1 MLDGGARR
9 ILELLEGSVPPP
21 RRGTR
26 LLDQALEL
34 AGLATLPGTNVELRE
49 FVRKALRP
57 VLAVELGDRLAGE
70 VAHDLEAALSPALR
84 RIDTVPSSPSSRR
97 MRATAAPTSA
107 VSSAPSSAP
116 SRPPSSGPVASV
128 RGEGRI
134 VIVLGHDRLAT
145 STIARALI
153 GCGFQVSVAHDAQE
167 LLLAVAG
174 GNPSAVLCDDSS
186 AREHAAE
193 LKRLA
198 GSAVVVHGCR
208 DPKSTEHALAD
219 AGLDR
224 AVGVADRASSRD
236 LVVAVA
242 RLTGACAGV

>member
-34 AGLATLPGTNVELRE
+34 AGLATLPGTNGELRE
-49 FVRKALRP
+49 FVRKALKP
-57 VLAVELGDRLAGE
+57 VLAEELGDRLAGE

-97 MRATAAPTSA
+97 MRAITTPA
-107 VSSAPSSAP
+107 SAPRPSSP
-116 SRPPSSGPVASV
+116 SHPPSSGPTPSV
-128 RGEGRI
+128 RGEGRL
-134 VIVLGHDRLAT
+134 VVVLGHDRLST

-153 GCGFQVSVAHDAQE
+153 GCGFEVSVAHDAQE
-167 LLLAVAG
+167 LLLATSG
-174 GNPSAVLCDDSS
+174 DPPSAVLCDDAS
-186 AREHAAE
+186 AHEHAAE

-198 GSAVVVHGCR
+198 GAAVVVVHGCR
-208 DPKSTEHALAD
+208 DPKSTERALAD

-224 AVGVADRASSRD
+224 AVGIADRTSSRE
-236 LVVAVA
+236 LVAAVA
-242 RLTGACAGV
+242 RATA